1 MVKSTV
7 RYLEN
12 LRCELVHEA
21 SQAKIRTDAPID
33 NQGEGALFSPT
44 DLVGAALSSCII
56 TTIGIVAKQK
66 GFSIS
71 TAHGSLEKE
80 MTPAPRRIASLKLE
94 LHFPMALTEEE
105 RATVERTA
113 RHCPVH
119 RSLHPDIQIPIQFLY
134 DLN

>member
-1 MVKSTV
+1 MVKSLV

-12 LRCELVHEA
+12 LRCELTHEA
-21 SQAKIRTDAPID
+21 SRAKIQTDAPKD

-44 DLVGAALSSCII
+44 DLVGAALTSCII
-56 TTIGIVAKQK
+56 TTIGIVARQK
-66 GFSIS
+66 GFSI
-71 TAHGSLEKE
+71 TGAHGSLEKE
-80 MTPAPRRIASLKLE
+80 MTAAPRRIDSLKVE
-94 LHFPMALTEEE
+94 LHFPKSLTEEQ
-105 RATVERTA
+105 RTVVERTA